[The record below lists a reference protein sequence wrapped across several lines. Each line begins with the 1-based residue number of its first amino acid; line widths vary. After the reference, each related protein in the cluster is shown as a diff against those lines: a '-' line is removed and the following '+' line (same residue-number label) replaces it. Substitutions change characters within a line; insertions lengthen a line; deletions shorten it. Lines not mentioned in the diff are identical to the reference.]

1 MDNGSPGRVVIDG
14 FSRSGDPYG
23 DEGSLN
29 IDDLEAYDIRSYEEF
44 LKLSRFFR
52 ELPRDMCV
60 SQIVR

>member
-29 IDDLEAYDIRSYEEF
+29 IDDLEAGDIRSYEDF

-52 ELPRDMCV
+52 ELP
-60 SQIVR
+60 